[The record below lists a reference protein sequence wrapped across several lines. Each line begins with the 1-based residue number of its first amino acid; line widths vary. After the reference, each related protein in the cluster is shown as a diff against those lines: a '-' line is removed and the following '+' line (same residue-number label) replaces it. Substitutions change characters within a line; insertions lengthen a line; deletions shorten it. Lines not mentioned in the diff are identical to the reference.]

1 MALNLVSE
9 IMRWIAPAAMERIAA
24 ALGINGDLAQKGI
37 AAAVPAL
44 LAALGNKASTT
55 GGARDLFN
63 AVSNADPDIF
73 SKLGASLTGAK
84 ADKYMESGTNALTS
98 LLGDSA
104 LSSLTGAVGKY
115 AGLGGTAGSSL
126 MSIAAPLVLGAL
138 AKNSSGMDAS
148 GLANLL
154 GSQQDNIKAA
164 LPAGLGSLL
173 SSAGVLGSNFAS
185 QAGRAAA
192 DVGRTASTAASR
204 VTPQAKSG
212 TNWLMWLIPLALIAA
227 GLWYFLGNR
236 APTTTTT
243 TDTTTTDTTTTAP
256 AVTDMVLDGVDI
268 GKQVTTVL
276 DGLKNSLNGITDV
289 ATAQAALPKL
299 QEAVTAID
307 GVSGIL
313 GKLSAGQKSALAA
326 LVTAALPT
334 IKDAA
339 TKVLAIQGVG
349 DIAKPVVDTL
359 ISKLEALAKGA

>member
-44 LAALGNKASTT
+44 LAALGNKASTA

-73 SKLGASLTGAK
+73 SKLGTSLTGAK
-84 ADKYMESGTNALTS
+84 ADKYMESGTSALTS

-104 LSSLTGAVGKY
+104 LSSLTGAVAKY

-185 QAGRAAA
+185 QAGRTAA

-204 VTPQAKSG
+204 VTPPAKSG
-212 TNWLMWLIPLALIAA
+212 TNWLMWLIPIALIAA

-243 TDTTTTDTTTTAP
+243 TDTTTTAP
-256 AVTDMVLDGVDI
+256 AVTDMMLDGVDI
-268 GKQVTTVL
+268 GKQVTTVI
-276 DGLKNSLNGITDV
+276 DGLKTSLSGITDV

-307 GVSGIL
+307 GVSGML
-313 GKLSAGQKSALAA
+313 GKLSVAQKSALAA

-349 DIAKPVVDTL
+349 DVAKPVVDSL
-359 ISKLEALAKGA
+359 ISKLEALAKAA

>member
-44 LAALGNKASTT
+44 LAALGNKASTA

-73 SKLGASLTGAK
+73 SKLGTSLTGAK
-84 ADKYMESGTNALTS
+84 ADKYMESGTSALTS

-104 LSSLTGAVGKY
+104 LSSLTGAVAKY
-115 AGLGGTAGSSL
+115 AGLGGTTGSSL

-154 GSQQDNIKAA
+154 TQQDNIKAA

-173 SSAGVLGSNFAS
+173 SSAGVLWQQLAS

-192 DVGRTASTAASR
+192 DVSRTASATASR
-204 VTPQAKSG
+204 VTPPAKSE
-212 TNWLMWLIPLALIAA
+212 TNWLMWLIPIALVAA

-243 TDTTTTDTTTTAP
+243 TDTTTTAP
-256 AVTDMVLDGVDI
+256 AVTDMMLDGVDI
-268 GKQVTTVL
+268 GKQVTTVI
-276 DGLKNSLNGITDV
+276 DGLKTSLSGITDV

-307 GVSGIL
+307 GVSGML
-313 GKLSAGQKSALAA
+313 GKLSVAQKSALAA

-349 DIAKPVVDTL
+349 DVAKPVVDSL
-359 ISKLEALAKGA
+359 ISKLEALAKTA

>member
-1 MALNLVSE
+1 M
-9 IMRWIAPAAMERIAA
+9 
-24 ALGINGDLAQKGI
+24 
-37 AAAVPAL
+37 
-44 LAALGNKASTT
+44 
-55 GGARDLFN
+55 
-63 AVSNADPDIF
+63 SNADPDIF
-73 SKLGASLTGAK
+73 SKLGTSLTGAK

-148 GLANLL
+148 GLAKLL

-185 QAGRAAA
+185 QASRAAA

-204 VTPQAKSG
+204 VTPPAKSG
-212 TNWLMWLIPLALIAA
+212 TNWLMWLIPIALIAA

-243 TDTTTTDTTTTAP
+243 TDTTTTAP
-256 AVTDMVLDGVDI
+256 AVTDMMLDGVDI

-276 DGLKNSLNGITDV
+276 DGLKSLSGITDV

-307 GVSGIL
+307 GVSGI
-313 GKLSAGQKSALAA
+313 GK
-326 LVTAALPT
+326 
-334 IKDAA
+334 
-339 TKVLAIQGVG
+339 AIGRTESGWQH
-349 DIAKPVVDTL
+349 L
-359 ISKLEALAKGA
+359 

>member
-1 MALNLVSE
+1 M
-9 IMRWIAPAAMERIAA
+9 
-24 ALGINGDLAQKGI
+24 Q
-37 AAAVPAL
+37 
-44 LAALGNKASTT
+44 
-55 GGARDLFN
+55 
-63 AVSNADPDIF
+63 
-73 SKLGASLTGAK
+73 
-84 ADKYMESGTNALTS
+84 SGTSALTS

-104 LSSLTGAVGKY
+104 LSSITGAVSKY

-154 GSQQDNIKAA
+154 GSQQDSIKAA

-185 QAGRAAA
+185 QAGRAAV

-204 VTPQAKSG
+204 VTPPAKSG

-243 TDTTTTDTTTTAP
+243 DATTTAP
-256 AVTDMVLDGVDI
+256 AVTDMMLDGVDI

-276 DGLKNSLNGITDV
+276 DGLKTSLSGITDV

-299 QEAVTAID
+299 QEAVAAID
-307 GVSGIL
+307 GVSGML

-326 LVTAALPT
+326 LVTTALPT

-349 DIAKPVVDTL
+349 DVAKPVVDSL
-359 ISKLEALAKGA
+359 LAKLEALAKGA